1 MSERPSYTCP
11 RCQIGQCHP
20 GELTYVRMYQG
31 LLFSVPAMP
40 AWTCDICGLQEF
52 DQEVLMHID
61 RLMGQGV
68 LPPRAASVKKPPVDK
83 PAEGRKASRIKT

>member
-1 MSERPSYTCP
+1 MSQRASYTCP

-31 LLFSVPAMP
+31 MLLSVAETP

-52 DQEVLMHID
+52 DQEVLMNID
-61 RLMGQGV
+61 RLIGQGV
-68 LPPRAASVKKPPVDK
+68 LPPRSTVKKQPIEK
-83 PAEGRKASRIKT
+83 PSEGRKASRLKT